1 VLIKLEA
8 AGINGSDLMMIDGQ
22 YGIRPKL
29 PSGIGAEGV
38 GRVEKAGK
46 GASHLEGKRVVIL
59 PTYEQATWAAEY
71 TVATN
76 IMSLKSVTRL
86 MSSSSRSLLASKR

>member
-59 PTYEQATWAAEY
+59 PTYEQATWAEY

>member
-1 VLIKLEA
+1 MLIKLEA

-59 PTYEQATWAAEY
+59 PTYEQATWAEY

>member
-1 VLIKLEA
+1 
-8 AGINGSDLMMIDGQ
+8 MIDGQ
-22 YGIRPKL
+22 YGIRPEL

-59 PTYEQATWAAEY
+59 PTYEQATWAEY